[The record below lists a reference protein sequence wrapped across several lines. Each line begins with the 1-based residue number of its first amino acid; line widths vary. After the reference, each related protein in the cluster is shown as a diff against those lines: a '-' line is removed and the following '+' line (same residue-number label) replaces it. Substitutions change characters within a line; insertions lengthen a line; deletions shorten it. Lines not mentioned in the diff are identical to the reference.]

1 MIGSLSLLRHQ
12 EQHDV
17 AKFRDHWLNVHGP
30 LAAILPGVRRYAQ
43 SHFLPDHPLT
53 TDLARSFN
61 VDGLAAMSFND
72 EADRELCYSSHQ
84 EEVCDVDSLLFIGAT
99 ARYVSDVDNVIVAR
113 TLPAAAKAV
122 FLLLPDSANVSATAK
137 QVAAIDGV
145 TGLIAHNITKPG
157 AIPFQPRTQ
166 IDLPLSGMIEVS
178 ADEFGPIER
187 ARDVIVAAAGGTGKV
202 AVFAAKEHSI
212 IG

>member
-12 EQHDV
+12 DQHDV
-17 AKFRDHWLNVHGP
+17 ATFRNHWLNVHGP
-30 LAAILPGVRRYAQ
+30 AAAILPGVRRYAQ

-53 TDLARSFN
+53 TELARTFN

-72 EADRELCYSSHQ
+72 EDDRELCYSSHQ

-99 ARYVSDVDNVIVAR
+99 ARYVSDVDNIIVAKS
-113 TLPAAAKAV
+113 LPAPAKAV
-122 FLLLPDSANVSATAK
+122 FLFLSDSADPSHAVK
-137 QVAAIDGV
+137 RVAEIKGI
-145 TGLIAHNITKPG
+145 TGLIAHVITKPG
-157 AIPFQPRTQ
+157 AIPFQPRAQ
-166 IDLPLSGMIEVS
+166 IELPLRAMIEVS
-178 ADEFGPIER
+178 ADTFGPIEL
-187 ARDVIVAAAGGTGKV
+187 ARDILVAVGMGKGV